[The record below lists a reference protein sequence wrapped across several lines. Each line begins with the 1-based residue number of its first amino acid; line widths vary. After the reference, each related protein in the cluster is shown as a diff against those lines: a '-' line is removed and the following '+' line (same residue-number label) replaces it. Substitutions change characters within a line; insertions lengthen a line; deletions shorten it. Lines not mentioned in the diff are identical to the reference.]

1 MWPEEGFEDLFRDNF
16 IMAAG
21 RVSRRKLNRITT
33 GPYQCALLQRGVSKR
48 VDPEDERVPV
58 LQQAMEYAG
67 SVGTML
73 LDEVAYVN
81 GQTESGM
88 GRAMNRIER
97 EVERVD
103 EAVVEHTTLI
113 AEAQGDIEMLIA
125 EARRKDHEIDRLR
138 ELVDELLNCV
148 TALEGRQDNLIEIPD
163 SPVPLPVQIHIDDAH
178 RLVPIEELVPD
189 SEGEEDGGVDLEE
202 VFQVRP
208 GEEYVDGETIL
219 DVLRR
224 RNARE
229 EEVPEYVA
237 PPDYNDPGYVSD
249 HGQD

>member
-1 MWPEEGFEDLFRDNF
+1 
-16 IMAAG
+16 
-21 RVSRRKLNRITT
+21 V
-33 GPYQCALLQRGVSKR
+33 YQRALLRRGVSKR
-48 VDPEDERVPV
+48 VDVEDERIPV
-58 LQQAMEYAG
+58 LKQAMEYAG
-67 SVGTML
+67 AVGTMV

-81 GQTESGM
+81 GQTASGL
-88 GRAMNRIER
+88 GRGMTQIER

-113 AEAQGDIEMLIA
+113 AEAQGDIETLIA

-138 ELVDELLNCV
+138 GLVDELLNRV
-148 TALEGRQDNLIEIPD
+148 TALEGRQDNPIEIPD
-163 SPVPLPVQIHIDDAH
+163 SPVPLPVRIQIDDAH

>member
-1 MWPEEGFEDLFRDNF
+1 VVWPEEGFEDLFRDDF

-21 RVSRRKLNRITT
+21 QVLRRKLNRLTT
-33 GPYQCALLQRGVSKR
+33 GPYQWALLRRGVSKR

-88 GRAMNRIER
+88 GRAMNGIEQ
-97 EVERVD
+97 EVEQVD
-103 EAVVEHTTLI
+103 EGVVEHTTLI
-113 AEAQGDIEMLIA
+113 AEAQGDIETLIA
-125 EARRKDHEIDRLR
+125 EVRRKDHKIDRLR
-138 ELVDELLNCV
+138 ELVDELLNRV
-148 TALEGRQDNLIEIPD
+148 TALEGHEDNPIEIPD
-163 SPVPLPVQIHIDDAH
+163 SPVALPVRILIDDAH

-202 VFQVRP
+202 VFRVMP
-208 GEEYVDGETIL
+208 GEEYADGETIL

-224 RNARE
+224 RNARA
-229 EEVPEYVA
+229 EEVPEYID
-237 PPDYNDPGYVSD
+237 PPSYNDPGYVSD
-249 HGQD
+249 H

>member
-1 MWPEEGFEDLFRDNF
+1 MAWPEEGFEDLYRDDF

-33 GPYQCALLQRGVSKR
+33 GPYQRALLRRGVSKR
-48 VDPEDERVPV
+48 VDPEDKRVPV

-67 SVGTML
+67 SVGMML
-73 LDEVAYVN
+73 LDEVTYVN

-113 AEAQGDIEMLIA
+113 AEAQGDIETLIA
-125 EARRKDHEIDRLR
+125 EARRKDHGIDRLR
-138 ELVDELLNCV
+138 ELVDELLNHV
-148 TALEGRQDNLIEIPD
+148 TVLEGRVDHPIEILD
-163 SPVPLPVQIHIDDAH
+163 SPVPLPVRIHIDDAH

-189 SEGEEDGGVDLEE
+189 SEGEGGDGGVDLEE
-202 VFQVRP
+202 VFRVMP
-208 GEEYVDGETIL
+208 GEEYADGETIL

-224 RNARE
+224 RNARA
-229 EEVPEYVA
+229 EEVPEYVD
-237 PPDYNDPGYVSD
+237 PPAYNNPGYVSD
-249 HGQD
+249 H

>member
-1 MWPEEGFEDLFRDNF
+1 
-16 IMAAG
+16 MAAG
-21 RVSRRKLNRITT
+21 QVSRRKLNWITT
-33 GPYQCALLQRGVSKR
+33 GPYQRTLLRQGVSKR
-48 VDPEDERVPV
+48 VDPEDKRVPV

-73 LDEVAYVN
+73 LDKVAYVN
-81 GQTESGM
+81 GQTESGI
-88 GRAMNRIER
+88 GRVMNGIER

-113 AEAQGDIEMLIA
+113 TEAQGDIETLIT

-138 ELVDELLNCV
+138 ELVDELLNRV
-148 TALEGRQDNLIEIPD
+148 MALEGCQDNPIEIPD
-163 SPVPLPVQIHIDDAH
+163 SPVPLPVRIHIDDAH

-189 SEGEEDGGVDLEE
+189 SEGEGDGGVDLEE
-202 VFQVRP
+202 VFRVMP

-224 RNARE
+224 RNARA
-229 EEVPEYVA
+229 EEVPEYVD
-237 PPDYNDPGYVSD
+237 PPAYNDPGYVPD
-249 HGQD
+249 HE